1 MKKQE
6 ARLPRVPPRPWRTVS
21 QAVGGGTKS
30 VGSRGDDRLAS
41 AAAALAVSMDR
52 REEGE
57 VAQFELVIRASL
69 ATLTKVLVTG

>member
-1 MKKQE
+1 
-6 ARLPRVPPRPWRTVS
+6 
-21 QAVGGGTKS
+21 
-30 VGSRGDDRLAS
+30 
-41 AAAALAVSMDR
+41 MDR